1 MGIKHLKYNQ
11 IDFEKYDICIE
22 NSYNTCI
29 YAYSWYLDIVA
40 EKQWEVL
47 VLGDYESVMPL
58 PVRKKYFITYV
69 HNPLWVLQ
77 LGVFS
82 INETNNNNPFIKK
95 AFSIYKLID
104 LRLNIDNKI
113 GGFSEEKTEK
123 QTHFLKLDN
132 YDVIKSNF
140 RSDRKKDLKRAV
152 KSGLYGK
159 WNDDLKL
166 FLDLFFKNITSRVSS
181 INEKDFNR
189 LQSIIE
195 ICIEKEKGELL
206 SVFDENNNLVA
217 SGFFL
222 KHNKKITI
230 LVSTTDLKNRK
241 NGANTYL
248 IDQAIKKYLSNYKVF
263 NFGGSSIKSIA
274 NYFLSFGAKENM
286 YYQINYNNL
295 PLLYKIIKSLKK

>member
-166 FLDLFFKNITSRVSS
+166 FLDLYSKNLKIRGS
-181 INEKDFNR
+181 KFNNDDYYR
-189 LQSIIE
+189 IE
-195 ICIEKEKGELL
+195 TLLNTCISKNKGDLL
-206 SVFDENNNLVA
+206 SIYDENNSLVA

-222 KHNKKITI
+222 KHNNKITI

>member
-22 NSYNTCI
+22 NSYNSCI
-29 YAYSWYLDIVA
+29 YAFSWYLDIVA

-274 NYFLSFGAKENM
+274 NYFLSFGAKENT